1 MGTPPKKKYIKSNEG
16 KKQKMERFGEIQGK
30 LRKKMQ
36 RKLRK
41 ISEKFTK
48 FGEKSKISAKF
59 QQIQIF
65 FGSNYVF
72 FC

>member
-1 MGTPPKKKYIKSNEG
+1 MKG
-16 KKQKMERFGEIQGK
+16 KKQKMEIFGEIQGK

-36 RKLRK
+36 GKLRK

-48 FGEKSKISAKF
+48 FGEKIRNFSKIPANSD
-59 QQIQIF
+59 F
-65 FGSNYVF
+65 FGSNYGF